1 MSSRNSHA
9 APEASHLWLDG
20 VSFAFGERR
29 VLTDVSFTVP
39 AGDRVGLIGENGAGK
54 STLLRIIAGGLEPSA
69 GTFGAAAP
77 GRAPEV
83 GLLHQVPPFAPSDT
97 VGEAVESAIAPA
109 RRALESITHLATA
122 IEQDPESTRAAA
134 AYAGALEAADR
145 LGAWEVEAKISAML
159 AGLQLSE
166 IPFARPTRTLSGGQH
181 ARLALA
187 WLLLRAPDVLLLDEP
202 TNHLDDEAS
211 AHLVAVLSAW
221 RGPVLMASHDRAFL
235 DESATSLVDLDPAA
249 VPHSRSHPLV
259 QDGPGSGIGVTRFTG
274 TYTDYLAF
282 RRNARLQWERQY
294 RDEQAEL
301 ARLRSAVKDQQTVGH
316 ADWKPRTEVR
326 MAQKFYADRNA
337 KTVSRRVNDAR
348 TRLRRL
354 EESQLRKPPAELEFR
369 GLPTDLG
376 TTAGTG
382 PVLIATDVRV
392 TGRLRPTS
400 IHISRGEKWLITGAN
415 GAGKSTLLLLLAGE
429 LAPTSGH
436 VTRLTRERIGL
447 LSQTLHLPDPRG
459 RGASRTAVETY
470 TDLVGTERAQRIPLR
485 SFGLLAGRDENR
497 PIALLSV
504 GQQRRLSLAALLADP
519 PEILLLD
526 EPTNHF
532 SLSLVSA
539 LESAVSAYPGTV
551 VIASHDRWLRARW
564 AGRSLALPQ

>member
-9 APEASHLWLDG
+9 AAEATHLWLDG

-54 STLLRIIAGGLEPSA
+54 TTLLRIIAGRLEPSA
-69 GTFGAAAP
+69 GTFGAVAP
-77 GRAPEV
+77 GRAPEI
-83 GLLHQVPPFAPSDT
+83 GLLHQEPPFAPSDT

-109 RRALESITHLATA
+109 RRALASIARLGTA

-134 AYAGALEAADR
+134 AYASALETADR
-145 LGAWEVEAKISAML
+145 LGAWQVEAKISAML
-159 AGLQLSE
+159 AGLKLSE
-166 IPFARPTRTLSGGQH
+166 IPLDRPTRTLSGGQQ

-187 WLLLRAPDVLLLDEP
+187 WLLLREPDVLLLDEP
-202 TNHLDDEAS
+202 TNHLDDAAA
-211 AHLVAVLSAW
+211 AHLAAVLSAW

-235 DESATSLVDLDPAA
+235 DECATSLVDLDPSA
-249 VPHSRSHPLV
+249 VPHSRSDPLV

-282 RRNARLQWERQY
+282 RRSARQQWERQY

-301 ARLRSAVKDQQTVGH
+301 ARLRAAVKDQQTVGH

-348 TRLRRL
+348 SRLRRL
-354 EESQLRKPPAELEFR
+354 EESQVRKPPAELEFR
-369 GLPTDLG
+369 GLPTDPR
-376 TTAGTG
+376 TTAGSG
-382 PVLIATDVRV
+382 PVLIATDVHV

-400 IHISRGEKWLITGAN
+400 VRISRGEKWLITGAN
-415 GAGKSTLLLLLAGE
+415 GAGKSTLLLVLAGRLE
-429 LAPTSGH
+429 PSSGQ
-436 VTRLTRERIGL
+436 VARVGRERIGL

-459 RGASRTAVETY
+459 RGAHRTAVETY
-470 TDLVGTERAQRIPLR
+470 TDLVGLERARRIPLR
-485 SFGLLAGRDENR
+485 TFGLVAGRDENR
-497 PIALLSV
+497 PIAQLSV
-504 GQQRRLSLAALLADP
+504 GQQRRLSLAALLANP

-539 LESAVSAYPGTV
+539 LESAVAAYPGTV

-564 AGRSLALPQ
+564 SGQSLALPQ